1 MYRQLSQQ
9 VAHSFPPL
17 PRHARHWNDHS
28 GYLLSCLL
36 SRDTDGISVRFGPPP
51 GGSGGGTESGTNLR
65 GLICA
70 LTAAF
75 DTEPLGTNFD
85 HFARN
90 LIPRSPHGAKSSCP
104 ADTPDPR
111 PRGAPAIKTCFCCSL
126 QKRGRGAGP
135 DQCCVSPL
143 SVRARLAIP
152 TIHHPPPT
160 PHRRRSLPRPVSN
173 FSCALCVVL
182 GID

>member
-1 MYRQLSQQ
+1 M
-9 VAHSFPPL
+9 
-17 PRHARHWNDHS
+17 
-28 GYLLSCLL
+28 
-36 SRDTDGISVRFGPPP
+36 
-51 GGSGGGTESGTNLR
+51 
-65 GLICA
+65 ICA

-90 LIPRSPHGAKSSCP
+90 LIPRSPQGAKSSCP

-126 QKRGRGAGP
+126 QKRGRGVGL

-152 TIHHPPPT
+152 TIHHPPPST
-160 PHRRRSLPRPVSN
+160 KIAPRRRLPRPVSN

-182 GID
+182 GIDRCLAPPPPRIHISHITRSHPQFVPPPPPTQPSIYSHPLSIDSIVHTIHHPPPTPAS